1 MVEGGGRKQ
10 IMDRGG
16 ELQPLTRLVSNDIS
30 VTEKKKSNEMKQQL
44 FRASSLLYVFMHES
58 SSACGFSNRSM
69 SLFFTLRFG
78 IYFKI
83 IDVPCVYSL
92 SPDFDCNDIH

>member
-30 VTEKKKSNEMKQQL
+30 VTEKKNVMK
-44 FRASSLLYVFMHES
+44 
-58 SSACGFSNRSM
+58 
-69 SLFFTLRFG
+69 
-78 IYFKI
+78 
-83 IDVPCVYSL
+83 
-92 SPDFDCNDIH
+92 